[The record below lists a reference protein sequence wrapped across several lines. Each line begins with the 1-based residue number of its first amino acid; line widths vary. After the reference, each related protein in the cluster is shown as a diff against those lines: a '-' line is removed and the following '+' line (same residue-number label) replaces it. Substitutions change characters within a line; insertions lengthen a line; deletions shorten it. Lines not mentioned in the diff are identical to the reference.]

1 MLVTLKYIESKKKVG
16 SSVTRLLNFYHE
28 LMAAALDN
36 EVKESV
42 NQAKVLVNP
51 EEAEVAVL
59 GEAVSLVAQDC
70 FFDTRHHNTNIIY
83 LINKGKAKIWDAS
96 FACFKC

>member
-1 MLVTLKYIESKKKVG
+1 M
-16 SSVTRLLNFYHE
+16 TRLLNFYHE

-42 NQAKVLVNP
+42 NQAKALVNP

-59 GEAVSLVAQDC
+59 GEAVSLVAQD
-70 FFDTRHHNTNIIY
+70 FFLHTT
-83 LINKGKAKIWDAS
+83 S
-96 FACFKC
+96 